1 MKNVNAP
8 KPLKPILKVE
18 KAGDSL
24 SKQPSIKKEVPKHPK
39 QNIIEKALS
48 KIKKEST
55 DKKSQKK
62 V

>member
-48 KIKKEST
+48 KIK
-55 DKKSQKK
+55 
-62 V
+62 